1 MTTNNGSSG
10 SNSTLRVAAAQINTT
25 VGDIDGNS
33 TLIEK
38 WIGLA
43 QEQGADLVA
52 FPELTI
58 TGYPPEDLVLYDNFI
73 ADNKAA
79 LNRISAWVGDIV
91 VVVGF
96 VDSEVSES
104 DETGESR
111 TNLYNAAAVI
121 YNRTIVATYR
131 KIHLPNYGV
140 FDERRYFTSGNQCP
154 VISVDGI
161 KVGVNICEDI
171 WEQIGPSE
179 VQCANGAQIVVNL
192 NSSPYES
199 GKHGHRVEVVTELSR
214 RNRVFTL
221 YTNQIGGQDELVF
234 DGGSMLAGP
243 TGDLLGTAPR
253 FEESLLVADVDVEGM
268 DKSRLQHQSVGI
280 PQEELDAIGESTKY
294 KIGLTGVRRRPKV
307 KELSTHRLDRLES
320 IYRALLVGTRDYVKK
335 TGFKK
340 VAVAVSGGID
350 SALVTTVAV
359 DAIGVENVV
368 GVSLPSRYSSDG
380 SVNDAK
386 DLCSRL
392 GVELWNIS
400 IEPGHTAFE
409 EMLAD
414 TFAGTKPGLSEENV
428 QSRIRGN
435 LMMAIANKFGWLVLT
450 TGNKSEMATGYA
462 TLYGDMAGAYAVIKD
477 VPKTL
482 VYELCHHRNKR
493 GSGSPI
499 TLEIIEKPPSAELR
513 PDQLDEDSL
522 PPYDQ
527 LDRVIHHYIEERM
540 SPELIIQNEQEL
552 GGEGASE
559 AVVRKIVRL
568 IDINEYKRRQ
578 SPPGVKITGLAF
590 GKDRRL
596 PIASGWQR

>member
-1 MTTNNGSSG
+1 MTTENGNSG
-10 SNSTLRVAAAQINTT
+10 GGAGTLRVAAAQINTS
-25 VGDIDGNS
+25 VGDIDGNAR
-33 TLIEK
+33 LIEE

-43 QEQGADLVA
+43 QDQGADLVA

-73 ADNKAA
+73 SANKAA
-79 LNRISAWVGDIV
+79 LSRIAATVGNIV
-91 VVVGF
+91 ALVGF
-96 VDSEVSES
+96 VDSEVTES
-104 DETGESR
+104 GTK
-111 TNLYNAAAVI
+111 LYNAAAVI
-121 YNRTIVATYR
+121 HNRKIVATYR

-140 FDERRYFTSGNQCP
+140 FDERRYFTAGNECP
-154 VISVDGI
+154 VLSIRGI

-199 GKHGHRVEVVTELSR
+199 GKQGNRVDVVTDLSR
-214 RNRVFTL
+214 RNRVYTL
-221 YTNQIGGQDELVF
+221 YANQIGGQDELVF
-234 DGGSMLAGP
+234 DGGSMLAAPDGE
-243 TGDLLGTAPR
+243 LLGTAPR
-253 FEESLLVADVDVEGM
+253 FEESLLIADIDIKALES
-268 DKSRLQHQSVGI
+268 SRKKHQSFAI
-280 PQEELDAIGESTKY
+280 PQEELDQIGKATLIEIDQPQAKSQPKLQ
-294 KIGLTGVRRRPKV
+294 GLTVH
-307 KELSTHRLDRLES
+307 SLDRLEAV
-320 IYRALLVGTRDYVKK
+320 YRALIVGTRDYLKK

-340 VAVAVSGGID
+340 VAIAVSGGID
-350 SALVTTVAV
+350 SAIVTAIAV
-359 DAIGVENVV
+359 DALGAENVV
-368 GVSLPSRYSSDG
+368 GVALPSRYSSDG
-380 SVNDAK
+380 SVTDAE

-392 GVELWNIS
+392 GVELWNIP
-400 IEPGHTAFE
+400 IEPGHSSFE
-409 EMLAD
+409 EMLSGA
-414 TFAGTKPGLSEENV
+414 FEGTDPGLAEENT

-435 LMMAIANKFGWLVLT
+435 IMMTIANKFGWLVLT

-482 VYELCHHRNKR
+482 VYELCHHRNNR
-493 GSGSPI
+493 GPGSPI
-499 TLEIIEKPPSAELR
+499 PNAIIDKPPSAELR

-527 LDRVIHHYIEERM
+527 LDRVVHMYIEERM
-540 SPELIIQNEQEL
+540 SPDLIVEKEQAL
-552 GGEGASE
+552 GKDGAAE
-559 AVVRKIVRL
+559 AVIRRIVRL

-596 PIASGWQR
+596 PIASGWQK

>member
-1 MTTNNGSSG
+1 MTTDNGSSG
-10 SNSTLRVAAAQINTT
+10 EIGGTLRVAAAQINTS
-25 VGDIDGNS
+25 VGDIDGNAR
-33 TLIEK
+33 LIEE

-43 QEQGADLVA
+43 EDQGADLVA

-73 ADNKAA
+73 AANKAA
-79 LNRISAWVGDIV
+79 LNRIAAGVGNIV
-91 VVVGF
+91 ALVGY
-96 VDSEVSES
+96 VDSEVTES
-104 DETGESR
+104 GTK
-111 TNLYNAAAVI
+111 LYNAAAVI
-121 YNRTIVATYR
+121 HNRKVVTTYR

-140 FDERRYFTSGNQCP
+140 FDERRYFTAGNECP
-154 VISVDGI
+154 VLSIRGI

-171 WEQIGPSE
+171 WESIGPSE

-199 GKHGHRVEVVTELSR
+199 GKQGDRVDVVTDLSR

-234 DGGSMLAGP
+234 DGGSMLAAPDGE
-243 TGDLLGTAPR
+243 LLGTAPR
-253 FEESLLVADVDVEGM
+253 FEQSLLVADIDVKALENSRTKHQSFAVPQDDLDKIGQPVNIEI
-268 DKSRLQHQSVGI
+268 DQTPAKSRPALQ
-280 PQEELDAIGESTKY
+280 P
-294 KIGLTGVRRRPKV
+294 LTVH
-307 KELSTHRLDRLES
+307 SLDRLEAV
-320 IYRALLVGTRDYVKK
+320 YRALIVGTRDYLKK

-340 VAVAVSGGID
+340 VAIAVSGGID
-350 SALVTTVAV
+350 SAIVTAIAV
-359 DAIGVENVV
+359 DAAGAENVV
-368 GVSLPSRYSSDG
+368 GVALPSRYSSEG
-380 SVNDAK
+380 SVTDAE

-392 GVELWNIS
+392 GVELWNIP
-400 IEPGHTAFE
+400 IEPGHSAFE
-409 EMLAD
+409 EMLSDA
-414 TFAGTKPGLSEENV
+414 FEGTDPGLAEENT
-428 QSRIRGN
+428 QSRVRGN
-435 LMMAIANKFGWLVLT
+435 IMMSIANKFGWLVLT

-482 VYELCHHRNKR
+482 VYELCHHRNNR
-493 GSGSPI
+493 GPGSPI
-499 TLEIIEKPPSAELR
+499 PNAIIDKPPSAELR

-527 LDRVIHHYIEERM
+527 LDRVIHMYIEERM
-540 SPELIIQNEQEL
+540 SPDLIVEKEQAL
-552 GGEGASE
+552 GKDGAAE
-559 AVVRKIVRL
+559 AVIRRIVRL

-596 PIASGWQR
+596 PIASGWQK

>member
-1 MTTNNGSSG
+1 MTSENGSSASTG
-10 SNSTLRVAAAQINTT
+10 TLRVAAAQINTT

-33 TLIEK
+33 RLIEE
-38 WIGLA
+38 WIGRA
-43 QEQGADLVA
+43 EEQGVELVA

-73 ADNKAA
+73 DANKSALSRIAA
-79 LNRISAWVGDIV
+79 TVGNIV
-91 VVVGF
+91 ALVGF
-96 VDSEVSES
+96 VDSE
-104 DETGESR
+104 DGK
-111 TNLYNAAAVI
+111 LYNAAAVLH
-121 YNRTIVATYR
+121 NRKIVATYR

-140 FDERRYFTSGNQCP
+140 FDERRYFTAGNECP
-154 VISVDGI
+154 VLSIRGI
-161 KVGVNICEDI
+161 KVGLNICEDI
-171 WEQIGPSE
+171 WESVGPSE
-179 VQCANGAQIVVNL
+179 VQCANGAQILVNL

-199 GKHGHRVEVVTELSR
+199 GKQGHRVDIVTDLSH

-221 YTNQIGGQDELVF
+221 YANQIGGQDELVF

-243 TGDLLGTAPR
+243 DGELLGTSPR
-253 FEESLLVADVDVEGM
+253 FEESLLVADIDVGTL
-268 DKSRLQHQSVGI
+268 DKSRLQHQSFAI
-280 PQEELDAIGESTKY
+280 PQDELDSIGQPSFIEIDLPY
-294 KIGLTGVRRRPKV
+294 PK
-307 KELSTHRLDRLES
+307 KHPKLQDLSIHRLDRLEAV
-320 IYRALLVGTRDYVKK
+320 YRALLVGTRDYLKK

-340 VAVAVSGGID
+340 VAIAVSGGID
-350 SALVTTVAV
+350 SAIVTAIAA
-359 DAIGVENVV
+359 DAIGAENVV
-368 GVSLPSRYSSDG
+368 GVALPSRYSSEG
-380 SVNDAK
+380 SITDAQ

-392 GVELWNIS
+392 GVELWNIP
-400 IEPGHTAFE
+400 IEPGHSAFE
-409 EMLAD
+409 EMLSEP
-414 TFAGTKPGLSEENV
+414 FEGTDPGLAEENT

-435 LMMAIANKFGWLVLT
+435 LMMTIANKFGWLVLT

-493 GSGSPI
+493 GPGSPI
-499 TLEIIEKPPSAELR
+499 PLAIIEKPPSAELR

-527 LDRVIHHYIEERM
+527 LDRIIHSYIEERL
-540 SPELIIQNEQEL
+540 SPDRIIEDEHAL
-552 GGEGASE
+552 GDDGASE
-559 AVVRKIVRL
+559 AVIRRIVRL

-596 PIASGWQR
+596 PIASRWQK